1 MAPILEELKTT
12 MAGQLQVDFIDVLK
26 NPDAGASTGIVQ
38 RYLNWTS
45 QSKAALVT
53 RRICGVLV
61 LIGGIYLIH
70 VAP

>member
-1 MAPILEELKTT
+1 
-12 MAGQLQVDFIDVLK
+12 VLK

-61 LIGGIYLIH
+61 LIGDIYLIH